1 MNSSWTGRAPRMLR
15 DCHFSDGAD
24 PIERS
29 RRTGYSAAWWISI
42 GLVALLSVMAI
53 WNLAAR

>member
-29 RRTGYSAAWWISI
+29 RKARTSNGEIAAYI
-42 GLVALLSVMAI
+42 VALLCV
-53 WNLAAR
+53 LAVVHWVAR

>member
-29 RRTGYSAAWWISI
+29 RRAKTSDREIVGYI
-42 GLVALLSVMAI
+42 LALLLVLLFV
-53 WNLAAR
+53 NVVAR

>member
-24 PIERS
+24 PLERTQP
-29 RRTGYSAAWWISI
+29 RPYGVAWWVSMWVVVLV
-42 GLVALLSVMAI
+42 GLMAVI
-53 WNLAAR
+53 HFAQS

>member
-15 DCHFSDGAD
+15 DCHFCDGAD

-29 RRTGYSAAWWISI
+29 NRGKTSNGEIAAYI
-42 GLVALLSVMAI
+42 VALLVV
-53 WNLAAR
+53 LLVVHLVAR

>member
-24 PIERS
+24 PIERT
-29 RRTGYSAAWWISI
+29 RKTGYSAAWWISM
-42 GLVALLSVMAI
+42 GLIALLGTMLIV
-53 WNLAAR
+53 NVVAR